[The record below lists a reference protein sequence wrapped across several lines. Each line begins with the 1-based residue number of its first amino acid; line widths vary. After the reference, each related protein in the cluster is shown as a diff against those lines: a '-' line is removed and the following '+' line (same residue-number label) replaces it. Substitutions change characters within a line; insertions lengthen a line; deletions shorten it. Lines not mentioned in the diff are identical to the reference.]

1 MQASTPK
8 LSVIIP
14 TYNVEDY
21 VQEAVDSVLRQ
32 TAPVHEI
39 IIVDDGSTDGSGRL
53 VDRLYGD
60 VPNVRILHTKNC
72 GLGEA
77 RNNGVAVA
85 TGDFIYYLDSDD
97 VLVPDFVECF
107 YDVHSRHPE
116 IDLFCFS
123 TFSFTGP
130 VENAANSVVA
140 RYNHGL
146 EGLFPSGEDALN
158 AMFRRRSFYA
168 MVWLY
173 VHRRSVSRDNGI
185 RFLPILHEDVEYT
198 PRLFMKAGLTYLSSR
213 DLYLWRIR
221 QNSISFSKRS
231 ERHVIGYL
239 RSMEALQGLIDSAG
253 LKPETYRH
261 LRRYK
266 TRLLAATV
274 GMVRS
279 GDFAADHP
287 ELRSIPEMAR
297 RHAWTDP
304 KLFLVT
310 HCFPAFRAA
319 KAAKRMLRQALRSA

>member
-1 MQASTPK
+1 MQVSTPK
-8 LSVIIP
+8 LSVVIP

-21 VQEAVDSVLRQ
+21 IKEAVDSVLRQ

-39 IIVDDGSTDGSGRL
+39 IIVDDGSTDRSGQL
-53 VDRLYGD
+53 VDQLYGD
-60 VPNVRILHTKNC
+60 VPNVRILHTRNC

-97 VLVPDFVECF
+97 VLVPDFVQYF

-140 RYNHGL
+140 RYNLGR
-146 EGLFPSGEDALN
+146 EGPFPSGEDAFN
-158 AMFRRRSFYA
+158 ALCRRQRFYA
-168 MVWLY
+168 MAWMY

-185 RFLPILHEDVEYT
+185 KFLPILHEDVEYT
-198 PRLFMKAGLTYLSSR
+198 PRLFMKAGLTYLSTR
-213 DLYLWRIR
+213 DFYLWRIR
-221 QNSISFSKRS
+221 QNSISFSKRT
-231 ERHVIGYL
+231 ERYVFGYL
-239 RSMEALQGLIDSAG
+239 RAMEALQDLIDSAG
-253 LKPETYRH
+253 LKPETYRNLH
-261 LRRYK
+261 RYK
-266 TRLLAATV
+266 MRLLRIAM
-274 GMVRS
+274 GLVRS
-279 GDFAADHP
+279 GDFSLEHP

>member
-1 MQASTPK
+1 MQVSAPK
-8 LSVIIP
+8 LSVVIP

-21 VQEAVDSVLRQ
+21 VQEAVDSVLAQ

-39 IIVDDGSTDGSGRL
+39 IIVDDGSTDRSGQI
-53 VDRLYGD
+53 VDQLYGGI
-60 VPNVRILHTKNC
+60 PNVRILHTKNC

-97 VLVPDFVECF
+97 VLDPNFVQSF

-130 VENAANSVVA
+130 AENAANSVVA
-140 RYNHGL
+140 RYNLGF
-146 EGLFPSGEDALN
+146 EGTFPSGEDAFN
-158 AMFRRRSFYA
+158 ALFRRRTFYA
-168 MVWLY
+168 LAWLY
-173 VHRRSVSRDNGI
+173 IHRRSVSRDNGI
-185 RFLPILHEDVEYT
+185 RFLPILHEDLEYT
-198 PRLFMKAGLTYLSSR
+198 PRLFMKSGLTYLSSR
-213 DLYLWRIR
+213 DLYFWRIR
-221 QNSISFSKRS
+221 QNSISFSKRT
-231 ERHVIGYL
+231 ERYVFGYL
-239 RSMEALQGLIDSAG
+239 RAMEAVQGLIDSAG
-253 LKPETYRH
+253 LKPETYRN

-266 TRLLAATV
+266 TQLLGTAM
-274 GMVRS
+274 GLVRS
-279 GDFAADHP
+279 GDFPLDHP
-287 ELRSIPEMAR
+287 ELRSIPEVAR

-319 KAAKRMLRQALRSA
+319 KAAKRMLRQALRRA

>member
-1 MQASTPK
+1 MQVSTPK

-60 VPNVRILHTKNC
+60 VPNVRILHTRNC
-72 GLGEA
+72 GLGGA

-97 VLVPDFVECF
+97 VLDPDFVRCF
-107 YDVHSRHPE
+107 YDVHSRHPG

-130 VENAANSVVA
+130 AETAANSVEV
-140 RYNHGL
+140 RYNLGL
-146 EGLFPSGEDALN
+146 EGPFPSGEDAFN
-158 AMFRRRSFYA
+158 ALCRRRRFFPMA
-168 MVWLY
+168 WMY

-185 RFLPILHEDVEYT
+185 EFLPILHEDVEYT

-213 DLYLWRIR
+213 DFYLWRIR
-221 QNSISFSKRS
+221 QNSISFSRLT
-231 ERHVIGYL
+231 ERHVIGYV
-239 RSMEALQGLIDSAG
+239 RSMEAVQGLIDAPG
-253 LKPETYRH
+253 LKPETYRN

-266 TRLLAATV
+266 TRLLGIAM
-274 GMVRS
+274 GLVRS
-279 GDFAADHP
+279 GDFPLDHP
-287 ELRSIPEMAR
+287 ELHTVPEMAR
-297 RHAWTDP
+297 RLAWTDP

-310 HCFPAFRAA
+310 HCFPAFQAA
-319 KAAKRMLRQALRSA
+319 KAAKRMLRQARRSA

>member
-1 MQASTPK
+1 MQVSTPK

-97 VLVPDFVECF
+97 VLNPDFVRYF

-130 VENAANSVVA
+130 AQNAENSVAV
-140 RYNHGL
+140 RYNLGL
-146 EGLFPSGEDALN
+146 EGLFPSGEDAFN
-158 AMFRRRSFYA
+158 ALYRRRNFYA
-168 MVWLY
+168 MAWLY
-173 VHRRSVSRDNGI
+173 IHRRSVSRDNGI
-185 RFLPILHEDVEYT
+185 KFLPILHEDVEYT
-198 PRLFMKAGLTYLSSR
+198 PRLFMKAGPTYLSSR
-213 DLYLWRIR
+213 DFYLWRIR
-221 QNSISFSKRS
+221 QNSISFSKLT
-231 ERHVIGYL
+231 ERHVIGYV
-239 RSMEALQGLIDSAG
+239 RSMEAMQGLIDSAG
-253 LKPETYRH
+253 LKPETRRN
-261 LRRYK
+261 LRRFK
-266 TRLLAATV
+266 TRLLGITM
-274 GMVRS
+274 GMMRS
-279 GDFAADHP
+279 GDFPLDHP

-297 RHAWTDP
+297 RHAWANP